1 VISDYGP
8 VIRALGAQQLLLSMT
23 GDEITTVDWGHYGAF
38 PLPASLTTTGGGA
51 IAVEQRSPLEIFA
64 AVRAHSP
71 QTVININHP
80 RLHKAGYFNDGSFD
94 AEADTAHR
102 AGFSFDFDG
111 IEVLNGFQDPDRVTV
126 DQVIADWFALLDHGH
141 LVTAT
146 GNSDTHWL
154 SKNIGGYPRNYL
166 YVGTDDYGK
175 IDNSMIAAAFKAH
188 QLFFTTGPFVTV
200 TIGTAGI
207 GDLVSAG
214 QDTLAVAVKVEA
226 APWIDVDTVQL
237 LVNGNVE
244 KQWHTASESGNSVVR
259 LAATYPLMLLAD
271 SYVVV
276 RVDGDDSLFP
286 VAGDRK
292 DFIVYPFAL
301 TNPIFIDVD
310 GNRRFDA
317 PLAHGAH

>member
-1 VISDYGP
+1 
-8 VIRALGAQQLLLSMT
+8 M
-23 GDEITTVDWGHYGAF
+23 IT
-38 PLPASLTTTGGGA
+38 
-51 IAVEQRSPLEIFA
+51 
-64 AVRAHSP
+64 
-71 QTVININHP
+71 
-80 RLHKAGYFNDGSFD
+80 
-94 AEADTAHR
+94 
-102 AGFSFDFDG
+102 
-111 IEVLNGFQDPDRVTV
+111 
-126 DQVIADWFALLDHGH
+126 
-141 LVTAT
+141 
-146 GNSDTHWL
+146 
-154 SKNIGGYPRNYL
+154 
-166 YVGTDDYGK
+166 
-175 IDNSMIAAAFKAH
+175 AAFKAH
-188 QLFFTTGPFVTV
+188 RLFFTTGPFVTV
-200 TIGTAGI
+200 TIGSAGI